1 MTGSQAA
8 RGRPLGVEE
17 ERMRNSV
24 KTGIGLLALA
34 LLPAAGARAQ
44 TSNAWL
50 HISVDEAHKAS
61 KVRVNLPMTVVE
73 VALKATP
80 QIIEE
85 HGKVH
90 LGEHHGMKLADLRKM
105 WKQLAAVGDAEFVT
119 VESEDENVR
128 VQRKGDLVLVY
139 VDHRAEAHKAK
150 AEAKAEAKGAAK
162 AEAEKPAKAA
172 KGPGEVRVEVPVS
185 LVDAL
190 LSGEGEDVNIQA
202 ALAELQKRRGDI
214 VRVHDDDANVHIW
227 IDEQNAQTAA
237 AR

>member
-1 MTGSQAA
+1 
-8 RGRPLGVEE
+8 
-17 ERMRNSV
+17 MRNSV

-34 LLPAAGARAQ
+34 LLPAAGAWAQ
-44 TSNAWL
+44 AGNNAWL
-50 HISVDEAHKAS
+50 HIRVEEAQKAS
-61 KVRVNLPMTVVE
+61 KVHVNLPMSVVE
-73 VALKATP
+73 VALKAAP
-80 QIIEE
+80 EIIEE

-150 AEAKAEAKGAAK
+150 AEAKGAVK

-227 IDEQNAQTAA
+227 IDEQNTQTAA

>member
-1 MTGSQAA
+1 
-8 RGRPLGVEE
+8 
-17 ERMRNSV
+17 MRKSV
-24 KTGIGLLALA
+24 MTGIGLLGLA
-34 LLPAAGARAQ
+34 LLPLAGARAQ

-80 QIIEE
+80 EIIEE
-85 HGKVH
+85 HGKLH
-90 LGEHHGMKLADLRKM
+90 LGEHHRMKLADFRKM

-139 VDHRAEAHKAK
+139 VDHKAEAPKAK
-150 AEAKAEAKGAAK
+150 AEARGALK

-172 KGPGEVRVEVPVS
+172 KGPGEVRVEVPVG

-214 VRVHDDDANVHIW
+214 VRVHDDDSNVRIW
-227 IDEQNAQTAA
+227 IDEQNTQTAA

>member
-1 MTGSQAA
+1 
-8 RGRPLGVEE
+8 
-17 ERMRNSV
+17 MRKSV
-24 KTGIGLLALA
+24 VAGFGLLALV

-44 TSNAWL
+44 VANAWL
-50 HISVDEAHKAS
+50 HVSVDEAHKGT
-61 KVRVNLPMTVVE
+61 KVRVNLPMSVVE

-105 WKQLAAVGDAEFVT
+105 WTQLAAVGDAEFVT
-119 VESEDENVR
+119 VESEEDNVR

-139 VDHRAEAHKAK
+139 VDHKPQAPK

-162 AEAEKPAKAA
+162 AEAEKPAKTAH
-172 KGPGEVRVEVPVS
+172 GPGQVRVEVPVS

-190 LSGEGEDVNIQA
+190 LSGEGDDVNIQA

-214 VRVHDDDANVHIW
+214 VRVHDEDANVHVW
-227 IDEQNAQTAA
+227 IDEQNTQAA